1 MEYINGAQFRD
12 ALQAAYES
20 LLAHKE
26 EVDELNVFP
35 VPDGDTGTN
44 MTMTMAS
51 AMEFVQK
58 AKEDSVSAYAKALG
72 NGTLMGARGNSGVIF
87 SQLCRGISDALKGA
101 QILNTK
107 LAAKA
112 FLSAK
117 EKAYKAVMKPTEGTM
132 LTVARGIAEFAE
144 RNADNPNLE
153 DFLVGALQQA
163 SLTLQKT
170 PEMLP
175 ALKEAGVVDAGG
187 QGLVYL
193 LTGFVEKLVDR
204 DLSHLLEAESSPQN
218 AMAIS
223 DFEKDSHQAQQFDYF
238 LKVKVEGIEEERL
251 VRHMNHHGHVEMV
264 EHSGQALLVQAS
276 CDRPEDMLASILRRA
291 RILEMNLVHV
301 DAKIYEPSG
310 VTEEKEEKKA
320 RSKVGFVAV
329 ALGEGFKE
337 VFNQLMVDEVVSG
350 GQTMNPSTKEL
361 YDAVERV
368 NADTVFILPNNK
380 NIILAAEQVDELSS
394 SKVIVIPSTSIPQG
408 ITALFH
414 FDEDLSDEE
423 NREAMTE
430 SLESVITGQVT
441 YAVRDTSLDGMIIKK
456 DDKIGLID
464 GQIVLTGQDDKAL
477 VLDLLAKYVDA
488 DASLLTVYPGE
499 GVKQEDQKELEKA
512 ISKTY
517 SLLDVDVVYG
527 GQPTYSYIFSIE

>member
-1 MEYINGAQFRD
+1 MEYINGAEFRD

-51 AMEFVQK
+51 AMEYVQK
-58 AKEDSVSAYAKALG
+58 AKDDSVSAYAKALG

-87 SQLCRGISDALKGA
+87 SQLCRGISDALKGT

-107 LAAKA
+107 LAAQA

-132 LTVARGIAEFAE
+132 LTVARSLAEYAE
-144 RNADNPNLE
+144 RNGENPNLD
-153 DFLVGALQQA
+153 DFLIGSLQQA
-163 SLTLQKT
+163 SVTLQKT

-187 QGLVYL
+187 QGLVHL
-193 LTGFVEKLVDR
+193 LTGFVEKITDK
-204 DLSHLLEAESSPQN
+204 DLSQLLQAEPVKRN
-218 AMAIS
+218 AMEIT
-223 DFEKDSHQAQQFDYF
+223 DFERDSHQAHQYDYF
-238 LKVKVEGIEEERL
+238 LKVKVEGIEEDRL

-264 EHSGQALLVQAS
+264 EHAGQGLLVQAS
-276 CDRPEDMLASILRRA
+276 CDRPEVMIASILRRA
-291 RILEMNLVHV
+291 RILELNLVHV
-301 DAKIYEPSG
+301 DAKLYQPVSDEG
-310 VTEEKEEKKA
+310 EMEEKKA

-368 NADTVFILPNNK
+368 NADTIYLLPNNK
-380 NIILAAEQVDELSS
+380 NIILAADQVDELSS

-414 FDEDLSDEE
+414 YDEDLSDEE
-423 NREAMTE
+423 NRIAMTE
-430 SLESVITGQVT
+430 SLDQVITGQVT
-441 YAVRDTSLDGMIIKK
+441 YAVRDTTVDGMEIKK
-456 DDKIGLID
+456 DDRIGLID
-464 GQIVLTGQDDKAL
+464 GKIVLTGKNDRDL
-477 VLDLLAKYVDA
+477 VLDLLEKYIDV
-488 DASLLTVYPGE
+488 DASLLTIYFGE
-499 GVKQEDQKELEKA
+499 GVSQEDKREVEKA
-512 ISKTY
+512 VSKAY
-517 SLLDVDVVYG
+517 SMIDVDIVYG